1 MGFGT
6 YVAVGNLAANQVIVI
21 DVNGNVRVLAE
32 GELPNPGE
40 VIVQGNPEFS
50 DNQQQQLQVQLV
62 GDNGNNQDIS
72 AEIEDIFAAL
82 EEGQDPTELGED
94 FATAA
99 GGQSGSSLT
108 ASTSVERDG
117 TETIA
122 STNFETSGFESL
134 GLSET
139 QSLALLEQFAL
150 FDPVFVDLNND
161 PLGESLAVVTDED
174 TPISGTLTATDQNAQ
189 DILTFSQSSTPSNGT
204 AVVNPDG
211 TWTYTPDEN
220 FDGNDSFTVTVDDGN
235 GGTDTLVVNVT
246 VTPIPEISVT
256 GGGDVSEGSDA
267 TYTISYDKPSTQDTI
282 LKLTN
287 QLDSAEQEDIGSV
300 QVETAT
306 GQILTVNPDGTVTVP
321 AGTTSLNVV
330 IPTTQDDVYE
340 GDESFTL
347 NVESVSGLLG
357 SGSSLTTIKDDGSNG
372 GDDDRPTVETISS
385 PSVTEGENAVFE
397 VDLSNVS
404 ESQTLVSLSLKGD
417 TATAGIDFENTEV
430 TIVYSDGSES
440 KVSVN
445 EDGSFEVSVPAG
457 DSGFSVK
464 VTTNDDAYDEP
475 VETFY
480 LEGKTEAQNEPVK
493 GDGSISDDDNN
504 DDGIDDDALATV
516 NISATNGAVT
526 EGETATFSVTR
537 TGGDQDQTASVKL
550 SLTHI
555 DTEAADF
562 DGTLQ
567 YKDSN
572 GDWQNVDPSVAIEVP
587 AGGLELQ
594 VKSLDDATTESL
606 EGFRVEIT
614 EVVNGHDGTLS
625 AGGSITDDRSSD
637 NPDVDEDTTATLSIE
652 GGDEVREGDDA
663 YLEFTV
669 KLSNEVG
676 EAVDFTLSSGVDSD
690 VNTADATGGQDYD
703 NVDYYV
709 ADGNGGYR
717 VATDADLRIAA
728 GDTEVKVYVLVNKDS
743 ELESNETLA
752 LTANTDSDKVTGGK
766 AVTATGII
774 LDNYVDPSSSS
785 SASLSLDDADTAG
798 SATDV
803 DTDSLSF
810 TAGSADI
817 DTFAFDVSDE
827 VLNSISVTGLEG
839 DIVWSSDQSTGNLI
853 ASIGG
858 QQAIV
863 LSLQGSTIAAN
874 TTGTVTVTATLL
886 DNLQH
891 LESTDNIAISGI
903 KVEAFDTNDQSAS
916 ATVSIGISD
925 DGVTLDAL
933 DLSASNAQGTYH
945 GALTTGGVDEAYSAD
960 LSSNI
965 SGDGSFSD
973 SGITAGG
980 KTLYYFVDPENPE
993 TLIAYIDHSDFPG
1006 EYSASNTDQELVF
1019 TLVADPN
1026 SDSYQLE
1033 VVRPIDS
1040 LTEVTIENL
1049 GGKGGNTASAFIG
1062 IDSSTGLTFVLN
1074 DPSDLTASHEL
1085 SFTLTS
1091 RDDKNSAGTVN
1102 GNNNGFGVDNA
1113 WVDQGET
1120 LVVDYASPVAA
1131 ASFAFTGATTIY
1143 YIAYAEDGSVL
1154 GQGNIANGD
1163 SISNLGEISYVEL
1176 STSSSDSHNNFQ
1188 FTGSTSS
1195 VIDSSINDV
1204 NLDFDVV
1211 VTDSDGDEAN
1221 GSFKVDLAATGN
1233 TQQGPTAGTAT
1244 MSYQLLESDLVNDG
1258 QESQAKSLSFTA
1270 GSDAIG
1276 AFQFGDTD
1284 NIKVEGI
1291 RANVKWTLDENGD
1304 LIGTTMGRDA
1314 IKLSLEWNRVGAG
1327 QDGDVEV
1334 KVELLESLPHSVD
1347 VDSIL
1352 VTGIEVEAVSSK
1364 GETATSVVSV
1374 AVQDYVKVQTDSGN
1388 ALEDNS
1394 VTGNVLTNDDDYD
1407 ADLTLQVTRVEVE
1420 GKSYDAGESIVLAGK
1435 GTLVVNQ
1442 DGGYEFDPVDN
1453 WSGNVPEVT
1462 YTTNTGDSSTLAI
1475 SVTAVADAPNVQLQV
1490 GELQKGHGIDITDM
1504 DAVKQYLKVLDG
1516 SNVRTYDAPII
1527 GDSNVN
1533 HQVGDEGY
1541 YNGSDWVTSGND
1553 IFIGGDGNDSIY
1565 GGDGTSVDRGMDTVV
1580 YSGNLSEYTFKYY
1593 TDHGRVDKPY
1603 WHVVDKLD
1611 RDTDNANAPVS
1622 EGEHLYEIERLV
1634 FADAVVILNN
1644 DGTHTVIQDVTVP
1657 VDITVSLTDLDGSE
1671 FIQDESVTLSGVP
1684 DGVQLVVDGVV
1695 QTPNSNGTYT
1705 VTLNVAE
1712 NGLSGRVS
1720 AELVAPHD
1728 YDGSLD
1734 FDLSVSATSQEKV
1747 GADTETTTVSEP
1759 VTLSG
1764 SDLVVGNNVD
1774 NTLEGH
1780 GGNDILI
1787 GDQGGY
1793 KTIVTPG
1800 VNYNIALVVDVSGSM
1815 KGSRISMVQDALK
1828 LLAADLADH
1837 DGTINLKLIGF
1848 EYDVVVEF
1856 ATEDLQPNSSGY
1868 DDLIRTIDQLNPQ
1881 SGGTG
1886 YDDALASANN
1896 WFDNQSTDSNTENLT
1911 YFLTDGQPHESTVK
1925 EALNEFSELST
1936 KSKVM
1941 AVGIGSDIDDSIL
1954 KFFDNTSVTNLETVP
1969 GFSTKT
1975 QVIDVSS
1982 DRYQD
1987 VSDDNSWNSGVYR
2000 AHDGSLL
2007 LRDYDYDDRREVAY
2021 QSKQFSVSSDNSS
2034 IQFNVELWSSN
2045 FTWKLYSN
2053 SGTLIQ
2059 SAAYTKGY
2067 ESIDVLIDNVEAGRY
2082 YLVFAHDSS
2091 NDGSWT
2097 SAKIGD
2103 VSVVNHTVAP
2113 AGEVQLI
2120 DTPSELQAVLQ
2131 GGETVQQIDSMGGD
2145 TLSGGG
2151 DSDILFGD
2159 SINTD
2164 NLPWGVDGNPAKP
2177 SDLGEGAGMEGLKQ
2191 FLELKNGTSPSDSEL
2206 YDYIKANHES
2216 LNVDGDTRGGNDTL
2230 DGGEGDDILYGQG
2243 GTDTLIGGLGNDI
2256 LTGGE
2261 DADIFK
2267 WVDQTPNDSRTE
2279 TDTITDFQVGQDHI
2293 DVSQLLTEDDTM
2305 EKLLEHLSVDKL
2317 DDNKL
2322 EIHITDS
2329 DKDITI
2335 TVNSVDNSFS
2345 SLSDGQVTGESLN
2358 DLINS
2363 LFTKLPES

>member
-1 MGFGT
+1 MGADETKVTLVNGAVADANGDITVQGT
-6 YVAVGNLAANQVIVI
+6 YG
-21 DVNGNVRVLAE
+21 
-32 GELPNPGE
+32 
-40 VIVQGNPEFS
+40 
-50 DNQQQQLQVQLV
+50 
-62 GDNGNNQDIS
+62 
-72 AEIEDIFAAL
+72 
-82 EEGQDPTELGED
+82 
-94 FATAA
+94 
-99 GGQSGSSLT
+99 
-108 ASTSVERDG
+108 
-117 TETIA
+117 
-122 STNFETSGFESL
+122 
-134 GLSET
+134 
-139 QSLALLEQFAL
+139 
-150 FDPVFVDLNND
+150 
-161 PLGESLAVVTDED
+161 
-174 TPISGTLTATDQNAQ
+174 
-189 DILTFSQSSTPSNGT
+189 
-204 AVVNPDG
+204 
-211 TWTYTPDEN
+211 
-220 FDGNDSFTVTVDDGN
+220 
-235 GGTDTLVVNVT
+235 TLVVKA
-246 VTPIPEISVT
+246 
-256 GGGDVSEGSDA
+256 DGSY
-267 TYTISYDKPSTQDTI
+267 TYTLDNDSKAVQSLTSNDKPEESFTYKIVDA
-282 LKLTN
+282 
-287 QLDSAEQEDIGSV
+287 D
-300 QVETAT
+300 
-306 GQILTVNPDGTVTVP
+306 
-321 AGTTSLNVV
+321 
-330 IPTTQDDVYE
+330 
-340 GDESFTL
+340 GDESESTL
-347 NVESVSGLLG
+347 
-357 SGSSLTTIKDDGSNG
+357 TI
-372 GDDDRPTVETISS
+372 
-385 PSVTEGENAVFE
+385 
-397 VDLSNVS
+397 
-404 ESQTLVSLSLKGD
+404 
-417 TATAGIDFENTEV
+417 
-430 TIVYSDGSES
+430 
-440 KVSVN
+440 
-445 EDGSFEVSVPAG
+445 
-457 DSGFSVK
+457 
-464 VTTNDDAYDEP
+464 
-475 VETFY
+475 
-480 LEGKTEAQNEPVK
+480 
-493 GDGSISDDDNN
+493 
-504 DDGIDDDALATV
+504 TV
-516 NISATNGAVT
+516 NGANDII
-526 EGETATFSVTR
+526 
-537 TGGDQDQTASVKL
+537 GG
-550 SLTHI
+550 
-555 DTEAADF
+555 
-562 DGTLQ
+562 
-567 YKDSN
+567 
-572 GDWQNVDPSVAIEVP
+572 
-587 AGGLELQ
+587 
-594 VKSLDDATTESL
+594 
-606 EGFRVEIT
+606 
-614 EVVNGHDGTLS
+614 
-625 AGGSITDDRSSD
+625 
-637 NPDVDEDTTATLSIE
+637 
-652 GGDEVREGDDA
+652 
-663 YLEFTV
+663 
-669 KLSNEVG
+669 
-676 EAVDFTLSSGVDSD
+676 
-690 VNTADATGGQDYD
+690 
-703 NVDYYV
+703 
-709 ADGNGGYR
+709 
-717 VATDADLRIAA
+717 
-728 GDTEVKVYVLVNKDS
+728 
-743 ELESNETLA
+743 
-752 LTANTDSDKVTGGK
+752 
-766 AVTATGII
+766 
-774 LDNYVDPSSSS
+774 S

-810 TAGSADI
+810 TAGSADV

-827 VLNSISVTGLEG
+827 VLNSISVAGLEG

-853 ASIGG
+853 GSIGG

-891 LESTDNIAISGI
+891 VESTDSIAISGI
-903 KVEAFDTNDQSAS
+903 KVDAFDTNDQSAS

-925 DGVTLDAL
+925 DGVTLDVL
-933 DLSASNAQGTYH
+933 DLSASNAQGTYQ

-960 LSSNI
+960 LSSNV
-965 SGDGSFSD
+965 SGNASFSD

-993 TLIAYIDHSDFPG
+993 TLIAYIDHSDTPG
-1006 EYSASNTDQELVF
+1006 EYSESNTDQELVF

-1049 GGKGGNTASAFIG
+1049 EGGKGGNTASVFV
-1062 IDSSTGLTFVLN
+1062 GLDGSGSTFVLN

-1091 RDDKNSAGTVN
+1091 RSDNSSAGTVN
-1102 GNNNGFGVDNA
+1102 GNTNGFGVDNA

-1233 TQQGPTAGTAT
+1233 TQQGPTASTTT

-1258 QESQAKSLSFTA
+1258 QESQVKSLSFTA

-1284 NIKVEGI
+1284 SIKVEGI
-1291 RANVKWTLDENGD
+1291 RADVKWTLDENGD

-1314 IKLSLEWNRVGAG
+1314 IKLSLEWSRVGAG

-1347 VDSIL
+1347 VDSVL

-1374 AVQDYVKVQTDSGN
+1374 AVQDYVKVQADSGN

-1420 GKSYDAGESIVLAGK
+1420 GKSYAAGESIVLAGK

-1453 WSGNVPEVT
+1453 WSGDVPEIT

-1490 GELQKGHGIDITDM
+1490 GELQKGHGIDVTDM
-1504 DAVKQYLKVLDG
+1504 DAVKQYLKLLDG
-1516 SNVRTYDAPII
+1516 NNDRTYDAPII

-1533 HQVGDEGY
+1533 HQVGDTGY

-1565 GGDGTSVDRGMDTVV
+1565 GGDGTSVDLGMDTVV

-1705 VTLNVAE
+1705 VTLDVAE
-1712 NGLSGRVS
+1712 NGLSGSVS

-1734 FDLSVSATSQEKV
+1734 FDLSVSATSEETV

-1793 KTIVTPG
+1793 KTNVTPG
-1800 VNYNIALVVDVSGSM
+1800 VNYNIALVVDASGSM
-1815 KGSRISMVQDALK
+1815 GDYVYNTNGTVMRNPDGSAMTRMDMMQEALTN
-1828 LLAADLADH
+1828 LVESLVTH
-1837 DGTINLKLIGF
+1837 DGSINIKLIGF
-1848 EYDVVVEF
+1848 DDNIDVTFEALDITNSSDVV
-1856 ATEDLQPNSSGY
+1856 TELLSKIENNLPVG
-1868 DDLIRTIDQLNPQ
+1868 
-1881 SGGTG
+1881 GGTDYG
-1886 YDDALASANN
+1886 VGFEEANN
-1896 WFDNQSTDSNTENLT
+1896 WYASSSISSNGYENMT
-1911 YFLTDGQPHESTVK
+1911 FFLTDGEPNSGTLNNGLTEYNELVSTHN
-1925 EALNEFSELST
+1925 A
-1936 KSKVM
+1936 KVM
-1941 AVGIGSDIDDSIL
+1941 AVGMGNDIDDSVL
-1954 KFFDNTSVTNLETVP
+1954 KFFDNTSVTGWEAVP
-1969 GFSTKT
+1969 GY
-1975 QVIDVSS
+1975 SS
-1982 DRYQD
+1982 ETM
-1987 VSDDNSWNSGVYR
+1987 VLNLS
-2000 AHDGSLL
+2000 
-2007 LRDYDYDDRREVAY
+2007 RDLFYGDYDDVSADKSSGSRFYRANDKLILEDKDSGYGRSEVAY
-2021 QSKQFSVSSDNSS
+2021 ESKVFSVSNSNSS
-2034 IQFNVELWSSN
+2034 ITFDVDLTNSHFRWA
-2045 FTWKLYSN
+2045 LYN
-2053 SGTLIQ
+2053 EAGTLIQ
-2059 SAAYTKGY
+2059 SATLDQQNG
-2067 ESIDVLIDNVEAGRY
+2067 EFSVSTDVVDAGNY
-2082 YLVFAHDSS
+2082 YIVFAHDASV
-2091 NDGSWT
+2091 NGKTLT
-2097 SAKIGD
+2097 SAEVAD
-2103 VSVVNHTVAP
+2103 VFVVSPLAP
-2113 AGEVQLI
+2113 AGDVQI
-2120 DTPSELQAVLQ
+2120 VGTPSELQAVLQ

-2145 TLSGGG
+2145 TLSGGR

-2267 WVDQTPNDSRTE
+2267 FVDQGTGVRDGEVDTIKDFTAHEDKIDISELLHTDANDSITTLLDNHE
-2279 TDTITDFQVGQDHI
+2279 IGLALNGDNLELTI
-2293 DVSQLLTEDDTM
+2293 
-2305 EKLLEHLSVDKL
+2305 
-2317 DDNKL
+2317 
-2322 EIHITDS
+2322 
-2329 DKDITI
+2329 
-2335 TVNSVDNSFS
+2335 
-2345 SLSDGQVTGESLN
+2345 SDGAKSQTVIIEGGKAEYTEELAGGPLDSASTTAILN
-2358 DLINS
+2358 DLLKVYDTTNH
-2363 LFTKLPES
+2363 

>member
-1 MGFGT
+1 
-6 YVAVGNLAANQVIVI
+6 
-21 DVNGNVRVLAE
+21 
-32 GELPNPGE
+32 
-40 VIVQGNPEFS
+40 
-50 DNQQQQLQVQLV
+50 
-62 GDNGNNQDIS
+62 
-72 AEIEDIFAAL
+72 
-82 EEGQDPTELGED
+82 
-94 FATAA
+94 
-99 GGQSGSSLT
+99 
-108 ASTSVERDG
+108 
-117 TETIA
+117 
-122 STNFETSGFESL
+122 
-134 GLSET
+134 
-139 QSLALLEQFAL
+139 
-150 FDPVFVDLNND
+150 
-161 PLGESLAVVTDED
+161 
-174 TPISGTLTATDQNAQ
+174 
-189 DILTFSQSSTPSNGT
+189 
-204 AVVNPDG
+204 
-211 TWTYTPDEN
+211 
-220 FDGNDSFTVTVDDGN
+220 
-235 GGTDTLVVNVT
+235 
-246 VTPIPEISVT
+246 
-256 GGGDVSEGSDA
+256 
-267 TYTISYDKPSTQDTI
+267 
-282 LKLTN
+282 
-287 QLDSAEQEDIGSV
+287 
-300 QVETAT
+300 
-306 GQILTVNPDGTVTVP
+306 
-321 AGTTSLNVV
+321 
-330 IPTTQDDVYE
+330 
-340 GDESFTL
+340 
-347 NVESVSGLLG
+347 
-357 SGSSLTTIKDDGSNG
+357 
-372 GDDDRPTVETISS
+372 
-385 PSVTEGENAVFE
+385 
-397 VDLSNVS
+397 
-404 ESQTLVSLSLKGD
+404 
-417 TATAGIDFENTEV
+417 
-430 TIVYSDGSES
+430 
-440 KVSVN
+440 
-445 EDGSFEVSVPAG
+445 
-457 DSGFSVK
+457 
-464 VTTNDDAYDEP
+464 
-475 VETFY
+475 
-480 LEGKTEAQNEPVK
+480 
-493 GDGSISDDDNN
+493 SIS
-504 DDGIDDDALATV
+504 
-516 NISATNGAVT
+516 
-526 EGETATFSVTR
+526 
-537 TGGDQDQTASVKL
+537 
-550 SLTHI
+550 
-555 DTEAADF
+555 
-562 DGTLQ
+562 
-567 YKDSN
+567 
-572 GDWQNVDPSVAIEVP
+572 
-587 AGGLELQ
+587 
-594 VKSLDDATTESL
+594 
-606 EGFRVEIT
+606 
-614 EVVNGHDGTLS
+614 
-625 AGGSITDDRSSD
+625 DDRSSD
-637 NPDVDEDTTATLSIE
+637 NPDVDEDTTATLSIV

-752 LTANTDSDKVTGGK
+752 LTANTGSDKVSGDK
-766 AVTATGII
+766 AVTATGVI

-810 TAGSADI
+810 TAGSADV

-827 VLNSISVTGLEG
+827 VLNSISVTGLDG

-853 ASIGG
+853 GSIGG

-874 TTGTVTVTATLL
+874 TTGTVTVIATLL

-891 LESTDNIAISGI
+891 LESTDSIAISGI
-903 KVEAFDTNDQSAS
+903 KVDAFDTNDQSAS

-925 DGVTLDAL
+925 DGVTLNAL
-933 DLSASNAQGTYH
+933 DLSGSNAQGIYH
-945 GALTTGGVDEAYSAD
+945 GTLTTGGVDEAYSAD

-980 KTLYYFVDPENPE
+980 KTLYYFVDPENPD
-993 TLIAYIDHSDFPG
+993 TLIAYIDHSDSPG

-1049 GGKGGNTASAFIG
+1049 EGGKGGNTASVFV
-1062 IDSSTGLTFVLN
+1062 GLDGSGSTFVLN

-1091 RDDKNSAGTVN
+1091 RSDNSSAGTVN
-1102 GNNNGFGVDNA
+1102 GNTNGFGVDNA

-1221 GSFKVDLAATGN
+1221 GSFNVDLAATRN

-1244 MSYQLLESDLVNDG
+1244 MSYQLLESDLVSDG
-1258 QESQAKSLSFTA
+1258 QESQVKSLSFTA

-1284 NIKVEGI
+1284 SIQVEGI
-1291 RANVKWTLDENGD
+1291 RAKVHWELNENGE
-1304 LIGTTMGRDA
+1304 LIGTTMGREA

-1334 KVELLESLPHSVD
+1334 KVELLESLPHSVN

-1352 VTGIEVEAVSSK
+1352 VSGIEIEAVSSK

-1374 AVQDYVKVQTDSGN
+1374 AVEDYVKVQADSGN
-1388 ALEDNS
+1388 ALEDNL
-1394 VTGNVLTNDDDYD
+1394 VKGNVLTNDEDYD
-1407 ADLTLQVTRVEVE
+1407 ADLTLQVTRVQVE
-1420 GKSYDAGESIVLAGK
+1420 GKSYAAGESIVLAGK

-1475 SVTAVADAPNVQLQV
+1475 SVTAVADAPNVQITV
-1490 GELQKGHGIDITDM
+1490 GSTTPREVAFDYDKEVQKAKDLTNNGIFGDKDHDNQTD
-1504 DAVKQYLKVLDG
+1504 QLLG
-1516 SNVRTYDAPII
+1516 SNDKNDFIDGKGLSDSVI
-1527 GDSNVN
+1527 GY
-1533 HQVGDEGY
+1533 G
-1541 YNGSDWVTSGND
+1541 GND
-1553 IFIGGDGNDSIY
+1553 VFVSSEGDDSIF
-1565 GGDGTSVDRGMDTVV
+1565 GGHESGLQDPNDGMDTVI
-1580 YSGNLSEYTFKYY
+1580 YTGNFSDYEFE
-1593 TDHGRVDKPY
+1593 
-1603 WHVVDKLD
+1603 KLYLNGNVGLNV
-1611 RDTDNANAPVS
+1611 RDTRYDADAGWSAAKN
-1622 EGEHLYEIERLV
+1622 EGLDTFEKGDALYSIEKLI
-1634 FADAVVILNN
+1634 FADGIYLVDNGELVKQEQ
-1644 DGTHTVIQDVTVP
+1644 TESVVP
-1657 VDITVSLTDLDGSE
+1657 VDISVSLTDLDGSE

-1684 DGVQLVVDGVV
+1684 DGVQLVIDGVV

-1705 VTLNVAE
+1705 VTLDVAE
-1712 NGLSGRVS
+1712 NELTGRVS

-1734 FDLSVSATSQEKV
+1734 FDLSVSATSEEKV

-1793 KTIVTPG
+1793 KTNVTPG
-1800 VNYNIALVVDVSGSM
+1800 VNYNIALVVDASGSM
-1815 KGSRISMVQDALK
+1815 GDYVYNTDGTVMRNPDGSAMTRMDMMQEALTN
-1828 LLAADLADH
+1828 LVESLVTH
-1837 DGTINLKLIGF
+1837 DGSINIKLIGF
-1848 EYDVVVEF
+1848 DDNIDVTFEALDITNSSDVVAELLSKIENNLPV
-1856 ATEDLQPNSSGY
+1856 G
-1868 DDLIRTIDQLNPQ
+1868 
-1881 SGGTG
+1881 GGTDYG
-1886 YDDALASANN
+1886 VGFEEANN
-1896 WFDNQSTDSNTENLT
+1896 WYASSSISSNGYENMT
-1911 YFLTDGQPHESTVK
+1911 FFLTDGEPNSGTLNNGLTEYNELVSTHN
-1925 EALNEFSELST
+1925 A
-1936 KSKVM
+1936 KVM
-1941 AVGIGSDIDDSIL
+1941 AVGMGNDIDDSVL
-1954 KFFDNTSVTNLETVP
+1954 KFFDNTSVTGWEAVP
-1969 GFSTKT
+1969 GY
-1975 QVIDVSS
+1975 SS
-1982 DRYQD
+1982 ETM
-1987 VSDDNSWNSGVYR
+1987 VLNLS
-2000 AHDGSLL
+2000 
-2007 LRDYDYDDRREVAY
+2007 RDLYYGDYDDVSADKSSGSRFYRANDKLILEDKDSGYGRSEVAY
-2021 QSKQFSVSSDNSS
+2021 ESKVFSVSNSNSS
-2034 IQFNVELWSSN
+2034 ITFDVDLTNSHFRWA
-2045 FTWKLYSN
+2045 LYN
-2053 SGTLIQ
+2053 EAGTLIQ
-2059 SAAYTKGY
+2059 SATLDQQNG
-2067 ESIDVLIDNVEAGRY
+2067 EFSVSTDVVDAGNY
-2082 YLVFAHDSS
+2082 YIVFAHDASV
-2091 NDGSWT
+2091 NGKTLT
-2097 SAKIGD
+2097 SAEVAD
-2103 VSVVNHTVAP
+2103 VYVVSPLAP
-2113 AGEVQLI
+2113 AGDVQI
-2120 DTPSELQAVLQ
+2120 VGTPSELQAVLQ

-2145 TLSGGG
+2145 TLFGGR

-2216 LNVDGDTRGGNDTL
+2216 LNIDGDTRGGNDTL

-2267 WVDQTPNDSRTE
+2267 FVDQGTGVRDGEVDTIKDFTAHEDKIDISELLHTDANDSITTLLDNHE
-2279 TDTITDFQVGQDHI
+2279 IELALNGDNLELTI
-2293 DVSQLLTEDDTM
+2293 
-2305 EKLLEHLSVDKL
+2305 
-2317 DDNKL
+2317 
-2322 EIHITDS
+2322 
-2329 DKDITI
+2329 
-2335 TVNSVDNSFS
+2335 
-2345 SLSDGQVTGESLN
+2345 SDGAKSQTVIIEGGKAEYTEELSGGPLDSASTTAILN
-2358 DLINS
+2358 DLLKVYDTTNH
-2363 LFTKLPES
+2363 

>member
-1 MGFGT
+1 
-6 YVAVGNLAANQVIVI
+6 VPD
-21 DVNGNVRVLAE
+21 DVYNDA
-32 GELPNPGE
+32 
-40 VIVQGNPEFS
+40 
-50 DNQQQQLQVQLV
+50 DA
-62 GDNGNNQDIS
+62 D
-72 AEIEDIFAAL
+72 
-82 EEGQDPTELGED
+82 
-94 FATAA
+94 
-99 GGQSGSSLT
+99 LT
-108 ASTSVERDG
+108 VS
-117 TETIA
+117 
-122 STNFETSGFESL
+122 
-134 GLSET
+134 
-139 QSLALLEQFAL
+139 
-150 FDPVFVDLNND
+150 
-161 PLGESLAVVTDED
+161 
-174 TPISGTLTATDQNAQ
+174 ISGTDGGNYESLDTTSTATTTVSDEATPGVEDTVTVTLNGPENILEGETSDEYTVTLSHEALAGTVITLAYEYTTASGDDIVEVVTAKVNADGLTATFNLDTVS
-189 DILTFSQSSTPSNGT
+189 DKLKEGSET
-204 AVVNPDG
+204 
-211 TWTYTPDEN
+211 
-220 FDGNDSFTVTVDDGN
+220 FTVK
-235 GGTDTLVVNVT
+235 
-246 VTPIPEISVT
+246 VT
-256 GGGDVSEGSDA
+256 G
-267 TYTISYDKPSTQDTI
+267 
-282 LKLTN
+282 
-287 QLDSAEQEDIGSV
+287 
-300 QVETAT
+300 VETS
-306 GQILTVNPDGTVTVP
+306 
-321 AGTTSLNVV
+321 AG
-330 IPTTQDDVYE
+330 E
-340 GDESFTL
+340 
-347 NVESVSGLLG
+347 
-357 SGSSLTTIKDDGSNG
+357 
-372 GDDDRPTVETISS
+372 
-385 PSVTEGENAVFE
+385 AVFE
-397 VDLSNVS
+397 KLDLSGARQ
-404 ESQTLVSLSLKGD
+404 E
-417 TATAGIDFENTEV
+417 
-430 TIVYSDGSES
+430 
-440 KVSVN
+440 
-445 EDGSFEVSVPAG
+445 
-457 DSGFSVK
+457 
-464 VTTNDDAYDEP
+464 TT
-475 VETFY
+475 
-480 LEGKTEAQNEPVK
+480 
-493 GDGSISDDDNN
+493 
-504 DDGIDDDALATV
+504 
-516 NISATNGAVT
+516 
-526 EGETATFSVTR
+526 
-537 TGGDQDQTASVKL
+537 
-550 SLTHI
+550 
-555 DTEAADF
+555 
-562 DGTLQ
+562 
-567 YKDSN
+567 
-572 GDWQNVDPSVAIEVP
+572 
-587 AGGLELQ
+587 
-594 VKSLDDATTESL
+594 
-606 EGFRVEIT
+606 
-614 EVVNGHDGTLS
+614 
-625 AGGSITDDRSSD
+625 
-637 NPDVDEDTTATLSIE
+637 
-652 GGDEVREGDDA
+652 
-663 YLEFTV
+663 
-669 KLSNEVG
+669 
-676 EAVDFTLSSGVDSD
+676 
-690 VNTADATGGQDYD
+690 
-703 NVDYYV
+703 
-709 ADGNGGYR
+709 
-717 VATDADLRIAA
+717 
-728 GDTEVKVYVLVNKDS
+728 
-743 ELESNETLA
+743 
-752 LTANTDSDKVTGGK
+752 
-766 AVTATGII
+766 I

-810 TAGSADI
+810 TAGSADV

-853 ASIGG
+853 GSIGG

-903 KVEAFDTNDQSAS
+903 KVDAFDTNDQSAS

-925 DGVTLDAL
+925 DGVTLNAL
-933 DLSASNAQGTYH
+933 NLSASNAQGTYH
-945 GALTTGGVDEAYSAD
+945 GTLTTGGVDEEYSAD

-965 SGDGSFSD
+965 SGDASFSD

-980 KTLYYFVDPENPE
+980 KTLYYYVDPDNPE
-993 TLIAYIDHSDFPG
+993 TLIAYIDHSDSPG

-1211 VTDSDGDEAN
+1211 VTDSDGDKAN
-1221 GSFKVDLAATGN
+1221 DSFNVGLDATGS
-1233 TQQGPTAGTAT
+1233 TQQGPTAGTET